1 MRATVIV
8 GLVLLA
14 AQPALRSQDSLNAA
28 KDLYASAAFE
38 EALSI
43 LSRLD
48 GGAAN
53 APDID
58 RQIDEYRAFCLYA
71 LGRTAE
77 AESIL
82 ESIIRKEPMTRL
94 DAADASP
101 RIETMFTNV
110 RKRLLPS
117 LIRERFQAVRGALN
131 KNDFGSAEP
140 HLAEARLMI
149 TEAENL
155 GVKDEGL
162 ADLGVLVDGFL
173 QMIRSTAE
181 ERRTSPA
188 RTASPPADAAVV
200 AAPPQ
205 PEPLPAP
212 AEPGDEPIYSVADEG
227 VSPPVALNQ
236 HVPSMTQAML
246 QITRSLRTSGILE
259 IVIDENGAVVDTIV
273 RRSLTPSF
281 DTLLVRAAHYWKYR
295 PAMKDGVPVRYVK
308 TLVIVPPR

>member
-8 GLVLLA
+8 GLLLVA
-14 AQPALRSQDSLNAA
+14 AQPGLRGQDSLNAA
-28 KDLYASAAFE
+28 KELYASAAFE
-38 EALSI
+38 DALSV

-48 GGAAN
+48 SGTAN
-53 APDID
+53 APEID

-117 LIRERFQAVRGALN
+117 LIRERFQAIRGALN

-173 QMIRSTAE
+173 QIIRSTVD
-181 ERRTSPA
+181 ER
-188 RTASPPADAAVV
+188 
-200 AAPPQ
+200 PQ

-212 AEPGDEPIYSVADEG
+212 PEPGGEPIYSVADEG
-227 VSPPVALNQ
+227 VSPPVTLNQ
-236 HVPSMTQAML
+236 HVPPMTQEML
-246 QITRSLRTSGILE
+246 QISRSLRTNGILD
-259 IVIDENGAVVDTIV
+259 IVIDENGSVVETIV
-273 RRSLTPSF
+273 RRSVIPSF
-281 DTLLVRAAHYWKYR
+281 DTLLVRAAARYWKYQ

>member
-14 AQPALRSQDSLNAA
+14 AQPALRGQDSLNAA

-205 PEPLPAP
+205 PQPLPAP